1 MRSRWSIW
9 GLRAVCAG
17 LAVGGWA
24 SAAEPALDLPSA
36 PLAPPAGDRPF
47 LAAPGLNDAD
57 AAAPSTQ
64 AVPSRPV
71 PTRSVPLRTAD
82 RGRRN
87 QPSDAGQSTPP
98 LALDPPPAPVGGGFS
113 SPPAPIASSGAAANG
128 VDSSNGTAA
137 KSAPG
142 GPSEGAEGAYAGGCE
157 ANRKDER
164 RAWWFR
170 QYAGSVEMQSKEY
183 YPPLYS
189 GNYYF
194 RPWKPDWV
202 QPQRPPIQ
210 REPHLDPYQP
220 RETYGVPQEYEL
232 QSRRG
237 AAPPARAAKAA
248 PTIR

>member
-1 MRSRWSIW
+1 MRSRWSIR

-17 LAVGGWA
+17 LSLFGAA
-24 SAAEPALDLPSA
+24 AAAEPALELPSA

-47 LAAPGLNDAD
+47 LATPGLNEAGV
-57 AAAPSTQ
+57 AAPSSP
-64 AVPSRPV
+64 AVPA
-71 PTRSVPLRTAD
+71 RSVPLRTAD
-82 RGRRN
+82 RGRRV
-87 QPSDAGQSTPP
+87 QPSDAGQPTPP
-98 LALDPPPAPVGGGFS
+98 PALDPPPAPVGGGFS
-113 SPPAPIASSGAAANG
+113 PPPAT
-128 VDSSNGTAA
+128 NGTAA
-137 KSAPG
+137 NGATQKPANGAAAKDAPG
-142 GPSEGAEGAYAGGCE
+142 GPPVGAEGAYADGCE
-157 ANRKDER
+157 PSRRDER

-170 QYAGSVEMQSKEY
+170 QYAGSVEMRSKEY

-210 REPHLDPYQP
+210 REYHPDPYQP

-237 AAPPARAAKAA
+237 AAPPARAAKPA
-248 PTIR
+248 PSIR